1 MRPTTSPTVWRAIT
15 RMAFVALTAVVFG
28 APLALSDSPNAH
40 HEMPKAGW
48 GSGREALLDTPH
60 GGSPDH
66 AAALQSKCCSCG
78 GSFPREVARLCSSCS
93 SKYRSKCCLCNGS
106 FPKDAARLCSSCSSR
121 FRTKCFLCSG
131 SFPKDVARLCSSC
144 TSKY

>member
-1 MRPTTSPTVWRAIT
+1 MSIRNTLAVRLAALATLAVAVAIPPPAVSGGPDAAPERSAATQTTGHS
-15 RMAFVALTAVVFG
+15 AFRGQT
-28 APLALSDSPNAH
+28 H
-40 HEMPKAGW
+40 HH
-48 GSGREALLDTPH
+48 SRE
-60 GGSPDH
+60 H

-121 FRTKCFLCSG
+121 FRNKCFLCSG
-131 SFPKDVARLCSSC
+131 SFPKDVARLCSNC